1 MKNGVITTY
10 GRGLAGLSK
19 KEKQGC
25 AELPKGIIAKD
36 LSYPDTRKG
45 GDYFPDYKDLDCHD
59 HQFEIWY
66 VRNFGWCIPTLD
78 IGGAGRQATRRTY
91 AVAIDTGKVVRIGK
105 GPHVTEC
112 HRVYVRA
119 SRLTELRKFIDLRT
133 KGAGDAGSIR
143 DRISTRRA
151 QGQQERAAGNHSWRW
166 NS

>member
-1 MKNGVITTY
+1 MENKIIET
-10 GRGLAGLSK
+10 
-19 KEKQGC
+19 
-25 AELPKGIIAKD
+25 LPKGIVERD
-36 LSYPDTRKG
+36 LTYPDTRKG
-45 GDYFPDYKDLDCHD
+45 GDYFAKGIDCND

-91 AVAIDTGKVVRIGK
+91 AVKVDTGNVVRIGK
-105 GPHVTEC
+105 GPHVTAT
-112 HRVYVRA
+112 HRVYVRE
-119 SRLTELRKFIDLRT
+119 SRLKDLQKFLDLRR

-151 QGQQERAAGNHSWRW
+151 QGQQERAAGNHYWRW